1 MPQDVFL
8 ALKSGRTQKIA
19 SVVSWTTAD
28 VEEYPGKTWRN
39 TGLAVCDAS
48 TSKDTVPSGT
58 TLGED
63 DVATGAVPQYLKR
76 KRTYWVFTDSNAFV
90 WKVAV
95 EEIEAMGTQAPTRN

>member
-48 TSKDTVPSGT
+48 TSRSPVDPGT
-58 TLGED
+58 AIGKD
-63 DVATGAVPQYLKR
+63 DVATGTLPRYLLR

-90 WKVAV
+90 WKVAM

>member
-39 TGLAVCDAS
+39 TGLAVCDVY
-48 TSKDTVPSGT
+48 TSDSLINPGS
-58 TLGED
+58 TLGKD

>member
-19 SVVSWTTAD
+19 NVVSWAATD

-39 TGLAVCDAS
+39 TGLAVCDTNSSGSVISNGS
-48 TSKDTVPSGT
+48 TIAA
-58 TLGED
+58 D
-63 DVATGAVPQYLKR
+63 DVANGLAPQYLKR
-76 KRTYWVFTDSNAFV
+76 KRTYWVFTDSNSFT
-90 WKVAV
+90 WKVAM

>member
-39 TGLAVCDAS
+39 AGLAVCDTDS
-48 TSKDTVPSGT
+48 SKDPVPSGT

-63 DVATGAVPQYLKR
+63 DVATGTLPRYLLR

-90 WKVAV
+90 WKVAM

>member
-28 VEEYPGKTWRN
+28 VDEYPGKTWRN
-39 TGLAVCDAS
+39 TGLAVCDSLSSGSVVSAGS
-48 TSKDTVPSGT
+48 TR
-58 TLGED
+58 GED
-63 DVATGAVPQYLKR
+63 DVATGTLPRYLLR

-90 WKVAV
+90 WKVAM

>member
-28 VEEYPGKTWRN
+28 VEEYPGRTWRN
-39 TGLAVCDAS
+39 TGLAVRDAA
-48 TSKDTVPSGT
+48 TSGT
-58 TLGED
+58 TINPGTTIGED
-63 DVATGAVPQYLKR
+63 DIANGTVPRYLKR
-76 KRTYWVFTDSNAFV
+76 TRTYWVFTDSNSFV
-90 WKVAV
+90 WKVAM

>member
-19 SVVSWTTAD
+19 NVVSWAATD

-39 TGLAVCDAS
+39 TGLAVCDADSSKSSVNAS
-48 TSKDTVPSGT
+48 TTI
-58 TLGED
+58 GED
-63 DVATGAVPQYLKR
+63 DVATGTPPRYLLR
-76 KRTYWVFTDSNAFV
+76 KRTYWVFTDSNSFT
-90 WKVAV
+90 WKVAM

>member
-39 TGLAVCDAS
+39 TGLAVCDALRS
-48 TSKDTVPSGT
+48 DSPISASSPLDA
-58 TLGED
+58 D
-63 DVATGAVPQYLKR
+63 DVAKGTLQRYLLR

-90 WKVAV
+90 WKVAM

>member
-39 TGLAVCDAS
+39 TGLAVCDAV
-48 TSKDTVPSGT
+48 TSDSSFPPDT

-63 DVATGAVPQYLKR
+63 DVATGTLPRYLLR

-90 WKVAV
+90 WKVAM

>member
-19 SVVSWTTAD
+19 SVVSWTATD
-28 VEEYPGKTWRN
+28 VEEYSGKTWRN
-39 TGLAVCDAS
+39 TGLAVCDVYS
-48 TSKDTVPSGT
+48 SDTSIFSGSP
-58 TLGED
+58 LDED
-63 DVATGAVPQYLKR
+63 DVATGTPPRYLLR

-90 WKVAV
+90 WKVAM